1 MVPHHKINF
10 EVEVEVIQ
18 HYETEKCEERM

>member
-1 MVPHHKINF
+1 LGARKSDTVEV

-18 HYETEKCEERM
+18 RHQECF